1 MNKYLTYVSAE
12 RVQLMV
18 QDLVIILAD
27 PVLVT
32 IAGQGGFSIRSRPEA
47 FGWVRNKAPLDF
59 RRVAGGLTQA

>member
-1 MNKYLTYVSAE
+1 MSQL

-32 IAGQGGFSIRSRPEA
+32 TAGQEGFSIRSRPGA
-47 FGWVRNKAPLDF
+47 FRWVRNKAPLIS
-59 RRVAGGLTQA
+59 GG